1 MQHLILFAYILIF
14 STGFAAIV
22 SLVVLRMR
30 VRSKL
35 ITPMIVLQSLFMANL
50 AIVAVYFYLS
60 NMMGLVGAGSG
71 TLDTAFGITAGIFN
85 AAIFVSMIRN
95 LHLIGK
101 RDARRM
107 SIDYPVTRITAGLT
121 IVALLLRLFLRS
133 DSPIV
138 PYLSP
143 ATFVLATAATGVFGV
158 VLTYASL
165 GTEHSAVQRMIRW
178 IGICAMGFIPLSI
191 IEYLLGHWGI
201 QPYHPLSLEFLF
213 YLGVNGVMI
222 KAGLDS
228 LILAMAETPAFDLVD
243 HKDLAARFALTPREW
258 EMVPLIA
265 KGMTNREIAF
275 ELHISPA
282 TVRTHIYNLY
292 QKVGVQSRIEL
303 LNTLSS

>member
-1 MQHLILFAYILIF
+1 MQHLILFAYVLIF
-14 STGFAAIV
+14 SSGFAAIV

-30 VRSKL
+30 VRSRL
-35 ITPMIVLQSLFMANL
+35 ITPMIVLQSLFMVSL
-50 AIVAVYFYLS
+50 AIVAVYFYLG

-71 TLDTAFGITAGIFN
+71 RLEFAFGIASGLFN
-85 AAIFVSMIRN
+85 AAIFGSMLRN

-107 SIDYPVTRITAGLT
+107 SMDYPVTRIAAGLT
-121 IVALLLRLFLRS
+121 IVAMVVRLFLPSGSRL
-133 DSPIV
+133 I

-143 ATFVLATAATGVFGV
+143 ATFVLATVATGVFGV
-158 VLTYASL
+158 VLSHASL

-191 IEYLLGHWGI
+191 VEYLLGYWGL

-213 YLGVNGVMI
+213 YLGLNGVMI
-222 KAGLDS
+222 KAGIDS
-228 LILAMAETPAFDLVD
+228 LVLAKGDTPAFDLVEQ
-243 HKDLAARFALTPREW
+243 KDVAARFSLTPREW

-265 KGMTNREIAF
+265 RGLTNREIAF